1 MALKN
6 KLAPS
11 ILNADFANLGAQIA
25 AIEAGGADW
34 VHLDIM
40 DGNFVPNIS
49 IGPVVVDAISKV
61 TKLPLDCH
69 LMITHPEKYIAE
81 FAAAGATSITVHA
94 ESTYHLDSLVN
105 AVKMLKNPANKG
117 LKVGVSLN
125 PATPISVLE
134 YVLPNLDLV
143 LIMSVNPGFGGQKFI
158 PYALDKARALRAWAD
173 KLGLALDIQMDG
185 GIGLGNVK
193 EVIASG
199 VNVIVSGTAIFRST
213 NIAATCQ
220 EMKTLM
226 G

>member
-81 FAAAGATSITVHA
+81 FAAAGAASITVHA

-105 AVKMLKNPANKG
+105 AVKMLKNPANK
-117 LKVGVSLN
+117 
-125 PATPISVLE
+125 A
-134 YVLPNLDLV
+134 
-143 LIMSVNPGFGGQKFI
+143 
-158 PYALDKARALRAWAD
+158 
-173 KLGLALDIQMDG
+173 
-185 GIGLGNVK
+185 
-193 EVIASG
+193 
-199 VNVIVSGTAIFRST
+199 
-213 NIAATCQ
+213 
-220 EMKTLM
+220 
-226 G
+226 